1 MYNLEQIITQQ
12 NDIKEQIDKYN
23 KDLVLYKNSHTEK
36 FIEFKSLQH
45 ELKDE
50 LRSANKDE
58 DKIANLNLKIK
69 DMGNQVSFM
78 LGQVQEI
85 TANIDSLKNEQE
97 NLKEQLL
104 ENPEVKMAVYAE
116 EKRRVQELKDAKI
129 IEKRELDQLIASNP
143 KDISEIPVGIL
154 KEISNDPLYKKYDE
168 QISNFTELVA
178 NASNP
183 RAKISLEKKLRTLQ
197 QQKEELIISKIKEMS
212 SDLQNSIRIYDTEL
226 NTLNVK
232 EAKVVLD
239 RNSESTRAKVEAF
252 VNPDFDIDDVSDENK
267 EKEQK
272 KEQEKE
278 KTEFSNTQETKEE
291 INKEKEEID
300 EAQSTKE
307 EISNSSEEKVYSASE
322 DRKIELIENDVN
334 NLPVK
339 TGFFSKFKNKL
350 EKAKEWFKN
359 KVTNFRTSLEKYAK
373 NEKNEIED
381 LNKVDE
387 SDLLNIDNLNNN
399 NDNLEEKGKEAE
411 KEEFTVNMPNFEEDQ
426 LNRDT
431 EEVKIVEEKNIE
443 QNQIDDTEV
452 SSSNYTQDEILSN
465 DDIRKK
471 IEEYMNNLDKKQKE
485 LNNKSRAKDQEK
497 VEDGKEDKTKKQDE
511 IEK

>member
-78 LGQVQEI
+78 LSQVQEI

-129 IEKRELDQLIASNP
+129 LEKRELDQLIASNP

-168 QISNFTELVA
+168 QISNFTELTA
-178 NASNP
+178 NTSNP
-183 RAKISLEKKLRTLQ
+183 RAKTSLEKKLRTLQ
-197 QQKEELIISKIKEMS
+197 LQKEELIISKIKEMS

-267 EKEQK
+267 EKE
-272 KEQEKE
+272 KE

-291 INKEKEEID
+291 TNKEKEEID
-300 EAQSTKE
+300 ETQSTKE

-339 TGFFSKFKNKL
+339 AGFFSKFKNKL

-359 KVTNFRTSLEKYAK
+359 KVTNFREYLEKYTK

-399 NDNLEEKGKEAE
+399 NDNLEEKGKEVE
-411 KEEFTVNMPNFEEDQ
+411 KEEFTVNVPPFEEEIENEDINKEQ
-426 LNRDT
+426 DNKQT
-431 EEVKIVEEKNIE
+431 EL
-443 QNQIDDTEV
+443 DDVEV
-452 SSSNYTQDEILSN
+452 SSSKYTQEEILDN
-465 DDIRKK
+465 NDIRKK

-485 LNNKSRAKDQEK
+485 LNNKSKAKE
-497 VEDGKEDKTKKQDE
+497 QDE

>member
-23 KDLVLYKNSHTEK
+23 KELVLYKNSHTEK

-50 LRSANKDE
+50 QRSANRDE

-78 LGQVQEI
+78 LSQVQEI

-168 QISNFTELVA
+168 QISNFSELRA

-183 RAKISLEKKLRTLQ
+183 RAKTSLQNKLRTLQ

-212 SDLQNSIRIYDTEL
+212 SDLQNSIRIYDSEL

-267 EKEQK
+267 EKEQ
-272 KEQEKE
+272 E

-291 INKEKEEID
+291 TNKEKEEID

-307 EISNSSEEKVYSASE
+307 EISNSSEEKIYSASE

-339 TGFFSKFKNKL
+339 AGFFSKFKNKL

-399 NDNLEEKGKEAE
+399 NDNLEEKGKEVE
-411 KEEFTVNMPNFEEDQ
+411 KEEFTVNMPHFEKDQ

-431 EEVKIVEEKNIE
+431 EEVEIVEENNIE

-485 LNNKSRAKDQEK
+485 LNNKSKAKEQEK
-497 VEDGKEDKTKKQDE
+497 VEDGKEDKAKMQDE

>member
-23 KDLVLYKNSHTEK
+23 KELVLYKNSHTEK

-78 LGQVQEI
+78 LSQVQEI

-104 ENPEVKMAVYAE
+104 ENSEVKMAVYAE

-168 QISNFTELVA
+168 QISNFTELAA

-226 NTLNVK
+226 NTLNIK

-267 EKEQK
+267 EQEK
-272 KEQEKE
+272 EKE

-339 TGFFSKFKNKL
+339 AGFFSKFKNKL

-359 KVTNFRTSLEKYAK
+359 KVTNFREYLEKYTK

-399 NDNLEEKGKEAE
+399 NDNLEEKGKEVE
-411 KEEFTVNMPNFEEDQ
+411 KEEFTVNMPHFEEDQ

-431 EEVKIVEEKNIE
+431 EEVEIVAENNIE

-485 LNNKSRAKDQEK
+485 LNNKSKAKE
-497 VEDGKEDKTKKQDE
+497 QDE

>member
-23 KDLVLYKNSHTEK
+23 KELVLYKNSHTEK

-50 LRSANKDE
+50 QISANKDE

-78 LGQVQEI
+78 LSQVKEI

-168 QISNFTELVA
+168 QISNFTELAA

-183 RAKISLEKKLRTLQ
+183 RAKTSLEKKLRTLQ
-197 QQKEELIISKIKEMS
+197 QQKEELIISKLKEMS

-239 RNSESTRAKVEAF
+239 RHSESTRAKVEAF
-252 VNPDFDIDDVSDENK
+252 VNPDFDIDDISDENK
-267 EKEQK
+267 EKDKEKDQ
-272 KEQEKE
+272 EQEKE
-278 KTEFSNTQETKEE
+278 KTESSNTQETKEE
-291 INKEKEEID
+291 TNKEKEEID

-339 TGFFSKFKNKL
+339 AGFFSKFKNKL

-373 NEKNEIED
+373 NEKNEIKD

-399 NDNLEEKGKEAE
+399 NDNLEEKGKEVE
-411 KEEFTVNMPNFEEDQ
+411 KEEFIVNVPPFEEEIENEDINKEQ
-426 LNRDT
+426 DNKQT
-431 EEVKIVEEKNIE
+431 EL
-443 QNQIDDTEV
+443 DDAEV
-452 SSSNYTQDEILSN
+452 SSSKYTQEEILDN

-485 LNNKSRAKDQEK
+485 LNNKSKAKE
-497 VEDGKEDKTKKQDE
+497 QDE

>member
-1 MYNLEQIITQQ
+1 
-12 NDIKEQIDKYN
+12 
-23 KDLVLYKNSHTEK
+23 
-36 FIEFKSLQH
+36 
-45 ELKDE
+45 
-50 LRSANKDE
+50 
-58 DKIANLNLKIK
+58 
-69 DMGNQVSFM
+69 M

-129 IEKRELDQLIASNP
+129 LEKRELDQLIASNP

-168 QISNFTELVA
+168 QISNFTELAA

-252 VNPDFDIDDVSDENK
+252 VNPDFNIDDVSDEN
-267 EKEQK
+267 

-291 INKEKEEID
+291 TNKEKEKID

-339 TGFFSKFKNKL
+339 AGFFSKFKNKL

-399 NDNLEEKGKEAE
+399 NDNLEEKGKEVE
-411 KEEFTVNMPNFEEDQ
+411 KEEFTVNIPHFEEDQ

-431 EEVKIVEEKNIE
+431 EEVEIVEENNIE

-485 LNNKSRAKDQEK
+485 LNNKSKAKE
-497 VEDGKEDKTKKQDE
+497 QDE

>member
-78 LGQVQEI
+78 LSQVQEI

-129 IEKRELDQLIASNP
+129 LEKRELDQLIASNP

-168 QISNFTELVA
+168 QISNFTELAA

-252 VNPDFDIDDVSDENK
+252 VNPDFNIDDVSDEN
-267 EKEQK
+267 

-291 INKEKEEID
+291 TNKEKEKID

-339 TGFFSKFKNKL
+339 AGFFSKFKNKL

-399 NDNLEEKGKEAE
+399 NDNLEEKGKEVE
-411 KEEFTVNMPNFEEDQ
+411 KEEFTVNIPHFEEDQ

-431 EEVKIVEEKNIE
+431 EEVEIVEENNIE

-485 LNNKSRAKDQEK
+485 LNNKSKAKE
-497 VEDGKEDKTKKQDE
+497 QDE

>member
-78 LGQVQEI
+78 LSQVQEI

-104 ENPEVKMAVYAE
+104 ENPEVKIAVYAE

-129 IEKRELDQLIASNP
+129 LEKRELDQLIASNP

-168 QISNFTELVA
+168 QISNFTELAA

-183 RAKISLEKKLRTLQ
+183 RAKISLEKKLHTLQ
-197 QQKEELIISKIKEMS
+197 LQKEELIISKIKEMS

-267 EKEQK
+267 EQEKEQ
-272 KEQEKE
+272 E

-291 INKEKEEID
+291 TNKEKEEEID

-307 EISNSSEEKVYSASE
+307 EISNSSEEKIYSASE

-339 TGFFSKFKNKL
+339 AGFFSKFKNKL

-399 NDNLEEKGKEAE
+399 NDNLEEKGKEVE
-411 KEEFTVNMPNFEEDQ
+411 KEEFTVNIPHFEEDQ

-431 EEVKIVEEKNIE
+431 EEVEIVEENNIE

-485 LNNKSRAKDQEK
+485 LNNKSKAKE
-497 VEDGKEDKTKKQDE
+497 QDE

>member
-1 MYNLEQIITQQ
+1 MYY
-12 NDIKEQIDKYN
+12 IKILIQK
-23 KDLVLYKNSHTEK
+23 
-36 FIEFKSLQH
+36 FKSLQH

-129 IEKRELDQLIASNP
+129 LEKRELDQLIASNP

-168 QISNFTELVA
+168 QISNFTELAA

-252 VNPDFDIDDVSDENK
+252 VNPDFNIDDVSDEN
-267 EKEQK
+267 

-291 INKEKEEID
+291 TNKEKEKID

-339 TGFFSKFKNKL
+339 AGFFSKFKNKL

-399 NDNLEEKGKEAE
+399 NDNLEEKGKEVE
-411 KEEFTVNMPNFEEDQ
+411 KEEFTVNIPHFEEDQ

-431 EEVKIVEEKNIE
+431 EEVEIVEENNIE

-485 LNNKSRAKDQEK
+485 LNNKSKAKE
-497 VEDGKEDKTKKQDE
+497 QDE

>member
-23 KDLVLYKNSHTEK
+23 KELVLYKNSHTEK

-129 IEKRELDQLIASNP
+129 LEKRELDQLIASNP

-168 QISNFTELVA
+168 QISNFTELAA

-252 VNPDFDIDDVSDENK
+252 VNPDFNIDDVSDEN
-267 EKEQK
+267 

-291 INKEKEEID
+291 TNKEKEEID
-300 EAQSTKE
+300 ETQSTKE

-399 NDNLEEKGKEAE
+399 NDNLEEKGKEVE
-411 KEEFTVNMPNFEEDQ
+411 KEEFTVNMPHFEEDQ

-431 EEVKIVEEKNIE
+431 EEVEIVEENNIE

-485 LNNKSRAKDQEK
+485 LNNKSKAKEQEK
-497 VEDGKEDKTKKQDE
+497 VEDGKEDKAKMQDE

>member
-78 LGQVQEI
+78 LSQVQEI

-168 QISNFTELVA
+168 QISNFTELAA

-183 RAKISLEKKLRTLQ
+183 RAKTSLEKKLRTLQ
-197 QQKEELIISKIKEMS
+197 LQKEELIISKMKEMS

-267 EKEQK
+267 EKEQ
-272 KEQEKE
+272 E

-291 INKEKEEID
+291 TNKEKEEID

-307 EISNSSEEKVYSASE
+307 EISNSSEEKIYSASE

-339 TGFFSKFKNKL
+339 AGFFSKFKNKL

-399 NDNLEEKGKEAE
+399 NDNLEEKGKEVE
-411 KEEFTVNMPNFEEDQ
+411 KEEFTVNIPHFEEDQ

-431 EEVKIVEEKNIE
+431 EEVEIVEENNIE

-485 LNNKSRAKDQEK
+485 LNNKSKAKE
-497 VEDGKEDKTKKQDE
+497 QDE

>member
-23 KDLVLYKNSHTEK
+23 KELVLYKNSHTEK

-78 LGQVQEI
+78 LSQVQEI

-129 IEKRELDQLIASNP
+129 LEKRELDQLIASNP

-168 QISNFTELVA
+168 QISNFTELTA
-178 NASNP
+178 NTSNP

-252 VNPDFDIDDVSDENK
+252 VNPDFNIDDVSDEN
-267 EKEQK
+267 

-291 INKEKEEID
+291 TNKEKEKID

-339 TGFFSKFKNKL
+339 AGFFSKFKNKL

-399 NDNLEEKGKEAE
+399 NDNLEEKGKEVE
-411 KEEFTVNMPNFEEDQ
+411 KEEFTVNIPRFEEDQ

-431 EEVKIVEEKNIE
+431 EEVEIVEENNIE

-485 LNNKSRAKDQEK
+485 LNNKSKAKE
-497 VEDGKEDKTKKQDE
+497 QDE

>member
-23 KDLVLYKNSHTEK
+23 KELVLYKNSHTEK

-129 IEKRELDQLIASNP
+129 LEKRELDQLIASNP

-168 QISNFTELVA
+168 QISNFTELAA

-252 VNPDFDIDDVSDENK
+252 VNPDFNIDDVSDEN
-267 EKEQK
+267 

-291 INKEKEEID
+291 TNKEKEKID

-339 TGFFSKFKNKL
+339 AGFFSKFKNKL

-373 NEKNEIED
+373 NGKNEIED

-399 NDNLEEKGKEAE
+399 NDNLEEKGKEVE
-411 KEEFTVNMPNFEEDQ
+411 KEEFTVNIPHFEEDQ

-431 EEVKIVEEKNIE
+431 EEVEIVEENNIE

-485 LNNKSRAKDQEK
+485 LNNKSKAKE
-497 VEDGKEDKTKKQDE
+497 QDE

>member
-23 KDLVLYKNSHTEK
+23 KELVLYKNSHTEK

-50 LRSANKDE
+50 QRSANKDE

-78 LGQVQEI
+78 LSQVKEI

-168 QISNFTELVA
+168 QISNFTELAA

-183 RAKISLEKKLRTLQ
+183 RAKTSLEKKLRTLQ
-197 QQKEELIISKIKEMS
+197 QQKEELIISKLKEMS

-239 RNSESTRAKVEAF
+239 RYSESTRAKVEAF
-252 VNPDFDIDDVSDENK
+252 VNPDFDIDDISDENK
-267 EKEQK
+267 EKDKEKDQ
-272 KEQEKE
+272 EQEKE
-278 KTEFSNTQETKEE
+278 KTESSNTQETKEE
-291 INKEKEEID
+291 TNKEKEEID

-339 TGFFSKFKNKL
+339 AGFFSKFKNKI

-359 KVTNFRTSLEKYAK
+359 KIANFRESLEKYSK

-399 NDNLEEKGKEAE
+399 NDNLEEKGKEEE
-411 KEEFTVNMPNFEEDQ
+411 KEEFTVNVPPFEEEIENEDINKEQ
-426 LNRDT
+426 DNKQT
-431 EEVKIVEEKNIE
+431 EL
-443 QNQIDDTEV
+443 DDAEV
-452 SSSNYTQDEILSN
+452 SSSKYTQEEILDN

-485 LNNKSRAKDQEK
+485 LNNKSKAKE
-497 VEDGKEDKTKKQDE
+497 QDE

>member
-23 KDLVLYKNSHTEK
+23 KELVLYKNSHTEK

-78 LGQVQEI
+78 LSQVQEI

-129 IEKRELDQLIASNP
+129 LEKRELDQLIASNP

-168 QISNFTELVA
+168 QISNFTELTA
-178 NASNP
+178 NTSNP
-183 RAKISLEKKLRTLQ
+183 RAKTSLEKKLRTLQ
-197 QQKEELIISKIKEMS
+197 LQKEELIISKIKEMS

-239 RNSESTRAKVEAF
+239 RNSESTRAKIEAF

-267 EKEQK
+267 EQEKEQ
-272 KEQEKE
+272 E

-291 INKEKEEID
+291 TNKEKEEID

-307 EISNSSEEKVYSASE
+307 EISNSSEEKIYSASE

-339 TGFFSKFKNKL
+339 AGFFSKFKNKL

-399 NDNLEEKGKEAE
+399 NDNLEEKGKEVE
-411 KEEFTVNMPNFEEDQ
+411 KEEFTVNIPHFEEDQ

-431 EEVKIVEEKNIE
+431 EEVEIVEENNIE

-485 LNNKSRAKDQEK
+485 LNNKSKAKE
-497 VEDGKEDKTKKQDE
+497 QDE

>member
-23 KDLVLYKNSHTEK
+23 KELVLYKNSHTEK

-69 DMGNQVSFM
+69 DRGNQVSFM

-129 IEKRELDQLIASNP
+129 LEKRELDQLIASNP

-168 QISNFTELVA
+168 QISNFTELAA

-252 VNPDFDIDDVSDENK
+252 VNPDFNIDDVSDEN
-267 EKEQK
+267 

-291 INKEKEEID
+291 TNKEKEKID

-339 TGFFSKFKNKL
+339 AGFFSKFKNKL

-399 NDNLEEKGKEAE
+399 NDNLEEKGKEVE
-411 KEEFTVNMPNFEEDQ
+411 KEEFTVNIPHFEEDQ

-431 EEVKIVEEKNIE
+431 EEVEIVEENNIE

-485 LNNKSRAKDQEK
+485 LNNKSKAKE
-497 VEDGKEDKTKKQDE
+497 QDE

>member
-12 NDIKEQIDKYN
+12 NNIKEQIDKHN

-168 QISNFTELVA
+168 QISNFTELAA

-183 RAKISLEKKLRTLQ
+183 RAKTSLEKKLRTLQ
-197 QQKEELIISKIKEMS
+197 LQKEELIISKMKEMS

-267 EKEQK
+267 EKEQ
-272 KEQEKE
+272 E

-291 INKEKEEID
+291 TNKEKEEID

-307 EISNSSEEKVYSASE
+307 EISNSSEEKIYSASE

-339 TGFFSKFKNKL
+339 AGFFSKFKNKL

-359 KVTNFRTSLEKYAK
+359 KVTNFREYLEKYTK

-399 NDNLEEKGKEAE
+399 NDNLEEKGKEIE

-426 LNRDT
+426 LDRDT
-431 EEVKIVEEKNIE
+431 EEVEIVEENNIE

-452 SSSNYTQDEILSN
+452 SSSKYTQEEILSN

-485 LNNKSRAKDQEK
+485 LNNKSKAKE
-497 VEDGKEDKTKKQDE
+497 QDE

>member
-23 KDLVLYKNSHTEK
+23 KELVLYKNSHTEK

-50 LRSANKDE
+50 QRSANRDE

-78 LGQVQEI
+78 LSQVQEI
-85 TANIDSLKNEQE
+85 TTNIDSLKNEQE

-129 IEKRELDQLIASNP
+129 LEKRELDQLIASNP

-168 QISNFTELVA
+168 QISNFTELAA

-183 RAKISLEKKLRTLQ
+183 RAKISLEKKLHTLQ
-197 QQKEELIISKIKEMS
+197 LQKEELIISKIKEMS

-267 EKEQK
+267 EQEK
-272 KEQEKE
+272 EKE

-339 TGFFSKFKNKL
+339 AGFFSKFKNKL

-359 KVTNFRTSLEKYAK
+359 KVTNFREYLEKYTK

-399 NDNLEEKGKEAE
+399 NDNLEEKGKEVE
-411 KEEFTVNMPNFEEDQ
+411 KEEFTVNIPHFEEDQ

-431 EEVKIVEEKNIE
+431 EEVEIVEENNIE

-485 LNNKSRAKDQEK
+485 LNNKSKAKE
-497 VEDGKEDKTKKQDE
+497 QDE

>member
-78 LGQVQEI
+78 LSQVQEI

-168 QISNFTELVA
+168 QISNFTELAA

-183 RAKISLEKKLRTLQ
+183 RAKTSLEKKLRTLQ
-197 QQKEELIISKIKEMS
+197 LQKEELIISKMKEMS

-267 EKEQK
+267 EKEQ
-272 KEQEKE
+272 E

-291 INKEKEEID
+291 TNKEKEEID

-307 EISNSSEEKVYSASE
+307 EISNSSEEKIYSASE

-339 TGFFSKFKNKL
+339 AGFFSKFKNKL

-399 NDNLEEKGKEAE
+399 NDNLEEKGKEVE
-411 KEEFTVNMPNFEEDQ
+411 KEEFTVNMPHFEEDQ

-431 EEVKIVEEKNIE
+431 EEVEIVAENNIE

-497 VEDGKEDKTKKQDE
+497 VEDGKEDKAKMQDE

>member
-23 KDLVLYKNSHTEK
+23 KELVLYKNSHTEK

-129 IEKRELDQLIASNP
+129 LEKRELDQLIASNP

-168 QISNFTELVA
+168 QISNFTELAA

-252 VNPDFDIDDVSDENK
+252 VNPDFNIDDVSDEN
-267 EKEQK
+267 

-291 INKEKEEID
+291 TNKEKEKID

-307 EISNSSEEKVYSASE
+307 EISNSSEEKVYSASG

-339 TGFFSKFKNKL
+339 AGFFSKFKNKL

-399 NDNLEEKGKEAE
+399 NDNLEEKGKEVE
-411 KEEFTVNMPNFEEDQ
+411 KEEFTVNIPHFEEDQ

-431 EEVKIVEEKNIE
+431 EEVEIVEENNIE

-485 LNNKSRAKDQEK
+485 LNNKSKAKE
-497 VEDGKEDKTKKQDE
+497 QDE

>member
-23 KDLVLYKNSHTEK
+23 KELVLYKNSHTEK

-50 LRSANKDE
+50 QRSANRDE

-78 LGQVQEI
+78 LSQVQEI

-129 IEKRELDQLIASNP
+129 LEKRELDQLIASNP

-168 QISNFTELVA
+168 QISNFTELAA

-267 EKEQK
+267 E
-272 KEQEKE
+272 QEKE

-291 INKEKEEID
+291 TNKEKEKID

-339 TGFFSKFKNKL
+339 AGFFSKFKNKL

-359 KVTNFRTSLEKYAK
+359 KVTNFREYLEKYTK

-399 NDNLEEKGKEAE
+399 NDNLEEKGKEVE
-411 KEEFTVNMPNFEEDQ
+411 KEEFTVNMPHFEEDQ

-431 EEVKIVEEKNIE
+431 EEVEIVAENNIE

-485 LNNKSRAKDQEK
+485 LNNKSKAKEQEK
-497 VEDGKEDKTKKQDE
+497 VEDGKEDKAKMQDE

>member
-12 NDIKEQIDKYN
+12 NDIKEQIDQYN
-23 KDLVLYKNSHTEK
+23 KELALYKNSHTEK

-129 IEKRELDQLIASNP
+129 LEKRELDQLIASNP

-168 QISNFTELVA
+168 QISNFTELAA

-252 VNPDFDIDDVSDENK
+252 VNPDFNIDDVSDEN
-267 EKEQK
+267 

-291 INKEKEEID
+291 TNKEKEKID

-307 EISNSSEEKVYSASE
+307 EISNSAEEKVDSASE

-339 TGFFSKFKNKL
+339 AGFFSKFKNKL

-399 NDNLEEKGKEAE
+399 NDNLEEKGKEVE
-411 KEEFTVNMPNFEEDQ
+411 KEEFTVNIPHFEEDQ

-431 EEVKIVEEKNIE
+431 EEVEIVEENNIE

-485 LNNKSRAKDQEK
+485 LNNKSKAKE
-497 VEDGKEDKTKKQDE
+497 QDE

>member
-23 KDLVLYKNSHTEK
+23 KELVLYKNSHTEK

-129 IEKRELDQLIASNP
+129 PEKRELDQLIASNP

-168 QISNFTELVA
+168 QISNFTELAA

-252 VNPDFDIDDVSDENK
+252 VNPDFNIDDVSDEN
-267 EKEQK
+267 

-291 INKEKEEID
+291 TNKEKEKID

-339 TGFFSKFKNKL
+339 AGFFSKFKNKL

-399 NDNLEEKGKEAE
+399 NDNLEEKGKEVE
-411 KEEFTVNMPNFEEDQ
+411 KEEFTVNIPHFEEDQ

-431 EEVKIVEEKNIE
+431 EEVEIVEENNIE

-485 LNNKSRAKDQEK
+485 LNNKSKAKE
-497 VEDGKEDKTKKQDE
+497 QDE

>member
-23 KDLVLYKNSHTEK
+23 KELVLYKNSHTEK

-78 LGQVQEI
+78 LSQVQEI

-129 IEKRELDQLIASNP
+129 LEKRELDQLIASNP

-168 QISNFTELVA
+168 QISNFTELAA

-252 VNPDFDIDDVSDENK
+252 VNPDFNIDDVSDEN
-267 EKEQK
+267 

-291 INKEKEEID
+291 TNKEKEKID

-339 TGFFSKFKNKL
+339 AGFFSKFKNKL

-399 NDNLEEKGKEAE
+399 NDNLEEKGKEVE
-411 KEEFTVNMPNFEEDQ
+411 KEEFTVNMPHFEEDQ

-431 EEVKIVEEKNIE
+431 EEVEIVEENNIE

-485 LNNKSRAKDQEK
+485 LNNKSKAKEQEK
-497 VEDGKEDKTKKQDE
+497 VEDGKEDKAKMQDE

>member
-78 LGQVQEI
+78 LSQVQEI

-129 IEKRELDQLIASNP
+129 LEKRELDQLIASNP

-168 QISNFTELVA
+168 QISNFTELAA

-252 VNPDFDIDDVSDENK
+252 VNPDFNIDDVSDEN
-267 EKEQK
+267 

-291 INKEKEEID
+291 TNKEKEKID

-339 TGFFSKFKNKL
+339 AGFFSKFKNKL

-399 NDNLEEKGKEAE
+399 NDNLEEKGKEVE
-411 KEEFTVNMPNFEEDQ
+411 KEEFTVNIPHFEEDQ

-431 EEVKIVEEKNIE
+431 EEVEIVEENNIE

-452 SSSNYTQDEILSN
+452 SSSLSN

-485 LNNKSRAKDQEK
+485 LNNKSKAKE
-497 VEDGKEDKTKKQDE
+497 QDE

>member
-23 KDLVLYKNSHTEK
+23 KELVLYKNSHTEK

-78 LGQVQEI
+78 LSQVQEI

-129 IEKRELDQLIASNP
+129 LEKRELDQLIASNP

-168 QISNFTELVA
+168 QISNFTELAA

-252 VNPDFDIDDVSDENK
+252 VNPDFNIDDVSDEN
-267 EKEQK
+267 

-291 INKEKEEID
+291 TNKEKEKID

-339 TGFFSKFKNKL
+339 AGFFSKFKNKL

-399 NDNLEEKGKEAE
+399 NDNLEEKGKEVE
-411 KEEFTVNMPNFEEDQ
+411 KEEFTVNIPHFEEDQ

-431 EEVKIVEEKNIE
+431 EEVEIVEENNIE

-485 LNNKSRAKDQEK
+485 LNNKSKAKEQ
-497 VEDGKEDKTKKQDE
+497 G
-511 IEK
+511 

>member
-23 KDLVLYKNSHTEK
+23 KELVLYKNSHTEK

-129 IEKRELDQLIASNP
+129 LEKKELDQLIASNP

-168 QISNFTELVA
+168 QISNFTELAA

-252 VNPDFDIDDVSDENK
+252 VNPDFNIDDVSDEN
-267 EKEQK
+267 

-291 INKEKEEID
+291 TNKEKEKID

-339 TGFFSKFKNKL
+339 AGFFSKFKNKL

-399 NDNLEEKGKEAE
+399 NDNLEEKGKEVE
-411 KEEFTVNMPNFEEDQ
+411 KEEFTVNIPHFEEDQ

-431 EEVKIVEEKNIE
+431 EEVEIVEENNIE

-485 LNNKSRAKDQEK
+485 LNNKSKAKE
-497 VEDGKEDKTKKQDE
+497 QDE

>member
-50 LRSANKDE
+50 QRSANRDE

-78 LGQVQEI
+78 LSQVQEI

-168 QISNFTELVA
+168 QISNFTELAA

-183 RAKISLEKKLRTLQ
+183 RAKTSLQNKLRTLQ

-252 VNPDFDIDDVSDENK
+252 VNPDFNIDDVSDEN
-267 EKEQK
+267 

-291 INKEKEEID
+291 TNKEKEKID

-339 TGFFSKFKNKL
+339 AGFFSKFKNKL

-399 NDNLEEKGKEAE
+399 NDNLEEKGKEVE
-411 KEEFTVNMPNFEEDQ
+411 KEEFTVNIPHFEEDQ

-431 EEVKIVEEKNIE
+431 EEVEIVEENNIE

-485 LNNKSRAKDQEK
+485 LNNKSKAKE
-497 VEDGKEDKTKKQDE
+497 QDE

>member
-12 NDIKEQIDKYN
+12 NNIKEQIDKYN
-23 KDLVLYKNSHTEK
+23 KELVLYKNSHTEK

-85 TANIDSLKNEQE
+85 NANIDSLKNEQE

-104 ENPEVKMAVYAE
+104 ENPEVKMAIYAE

-129 IEKRELDQLIASNP
+129 LEKRELDQLIASNP

-168 QISNFTELVA
+168 RISNFSELAA

-183 RAKISLEKKLRTLQ
+183 RARSSLQKQLRTLQ

-267 EKEQK
+267 EKE

-291 INKEKEEID
+291 TNKEKEEID

-307 EISNSSEEKVYSASE
+307 EISNSSEEKIYSASE

-339 TGFFSKFKNKL
+339 AGFFSKFKNKL

-399 NDNLEEKGKEAE
+399 NDNLEEKGKEVE
-411 KEEFTVNMPNFEEDQ
+411 KEEFTVNMPHFEEDQ

-431 EEVKIVEEKNIE
+431 EEVEIVEENNIE

-485 LNNKSRAKDQEK
+485 LNNKSKAKEQEK
-497 VEDGKEDKTKKQDE
+497 VEDGKEDKAKMQDE

>member
-12 NDIKEQIDKYN
+12 NNIKEQIDKYN
-23 KDLVLYKNSHTEK
+23 KELVLYKNSHTEK

-168 QISNFTELVA
+168 RISNFSELAA

-183 RAKISLEKKLRTLQ
+183 RARSSLQKQLRTLQ
-197 QQKEELIISKIKEMS
+197 QQKEELIISKLKQMS

-267 EKEQK
+267 EKE

-291 INKEKEEID
+291 TNKEKEEID

-359 KVTNFRTSLEKYAK
+359 KVTNFKEYLEKYTK
-373 NEKNEIED
+373 NEKDEIED

-399 NDNLEEKGKEAE
+399 NDNLEEKSKEIE
-411 KEEFTVNMPNFEEDQ
+411 KEEFTVNMPPFEEDQ
-426 LNRDT
+426 LKRDT
-431 EEVKIVEEKNIE
+431 EEVEIVEENNIE
-443 QNQIDDTEV
+443 QNQIDNTEV
-452 SSSNYTQDEILSN
+452 SSSKYTQEEILDN
-465 DDIRKK
+465 NDIRKK

-485 LNNKSRAKDQEK
+485 LNNKSKAKE
-497 VEDGKEDKTKKQDE
+497 QDE

>member
-23 KDLVLYKNSHTEK
+23 KELILYKNSHTEK

-69 DMGNQVSFM
+69 DMDNQVSFM

-129 IEKRELDQLIASNP
+129 LEKRELDQLIASNP

-168 QISNFTELVA
+168 QISNFTELAA

-183 RAKISLEKKLRTLQ
+183 RAKISLEKKLHTLQ

-252 VNPDFDIDDVSDENK
+252 VNPDFNIDDVSDEN
-267 EKEQK
+267 

-291 INKEKEEID
+291 TNKEKEKID

-339 TGFFSKFKNKL
+339 AGFFSKFKNKL

-399 NDNLEEKGKEAE
+399 NDNLEEKGKEVE
-411 KEEFTVNMPNFEEDQ
+411 KEEFTVNIPHFEEDQ

-431 EEVKIVEEKNIE
+431 EEVEIVEENNIE

-485 LNNKSRAKDQEK
+485 LNNKSKAKE
-497 VEDGKEDKTKKQDE
+497 QDE

>member
-1 MYNLEQIITQQ
+1 MYNLEQIITMQ

-50 LRSANKDE
+50 QRSANKDE

-97 NLKEQLL
+97 NLKKQLL

-143 KDISEIPVGIL
+143 KDISEIPVGLL
-154 KEISNDPLYKKYDE
+154 KEISSDPLYKKYDE
-168 QISNFTELVA
+168 QISNFTELAA

-183 RAKISLEKKLRTLQ
+183 RAKTSLQNKLRTLQ
-197 QQKEELIISKIKEMS
+197 LQKEELIISKIKEMS
-212 SDLQNSIRIYDTEL
+212 SELQNSIRIYDTEL

-252 VNPDFDIDDVSDENK
+252 VNPDFDINDVSYENK
-267 EKEQK
+267 EKIQEQEQ
-272 KEQEKE
+272 EQEKE
-278 KTEFSNTQETKEE
+278 KTEFSNTQEAKEE
-291 INKEKEEID
+291 QNKEKEEID
-300 EAQSTKE
+300 ESQSTKE
-307 EISNSSEEKVYSASE
+307 EVSNSSEEKVYSASE

-339 TGFFSKFKNKL
+339 AGFFSKFKNKF

-359 KVTNFRTSLEKYAK
+359 KITNFRASLEKH
-373 NEKNEIED
+373 EKNEIEN
-381 LNKVDE
+381 LDE
-387 SDLLNIDNLNNN
+387 INEADLLNINNLNNN
-399 NDNLEEKGKEAE
+399 NDNLEEKNNEVEVE

-426 LNRDT
+426 INKKDV
-431 EEVKIVEEKNIE
+431 EVEKNNE
-443 QNQIDDTEV
+443 QEEIDNTEV

-485 LNNKSRAKDQEK
+485 LNNKSKAKE
-497 VEDGKEDKTKKQDE
+497 QDE

>member
-23 KDLVLYKNSHTEK
+23 KELVLYKNSHTEK

-50 LRSANKDE
+50 QRSANRDE

-78 LGQVQEI
+78 LSQVQEI

-168 QISNFTELVA
+168 QISNFTELAA

-183 RAKISLEKKLRTLQ
+183 RAKTSLQNKLRTLQ

-252 VNPDFDIDDVSDENK
+252 VNPDFNIDDVSDEN
-267 EKEQK
+267 

-291 INKEKEEID
+291 TNKEKEKID

-339 TGFFSKFKNKL
+339 AGFFSKFKNKL

-399 NDNLEEKGKEAE
+399 NDNLEEKGKEVE
-411 KEEFTVNMPNFEEDQ
+411 KEEFTVNIPHFEEDQ

-431 EEVKIVEEKNIE
+431 EEVEIVEENNIE

-485 LNNKSRAKDQEK
+485 LNNKSKAKE
-497 VEDGKEDKTKKQDE
+497 QDE

>member
-78 LGQVQEI
+78 LSQVQEI

-168 QISNFTELVA
+168 QISNFTELAA

-183 RAKISLEKKLRTLQ
+183 RAKTSLEKKLRTLQ
-197 QQKEELIISKIKEMS
+197 LQKEELIISKMKEMS

-267 EKEQK
+267 EKE
-272 KEQEKE
+272 KE

-291 INKEKEEID
+291 TNKEKEEID
-300 EAQSTKE
+300 ETQSTKE

-339 TGFFSKFKNKL
+339 AGFFSKFKNKL

-399 NDNLEEKGKEAE
+399 NDNLEEKGKEVE
-411 KEEFTVNMPNFEEDQ
+411 KEEFTVNMPHFEEDQ

-431 EEVKIVEEKNIE
+431 EEVEIVEENNIE

-497 VEDGKEDKTKKQDE
+497 VEDGKEDKAKMQDE

>member
-23 KDLVLYKNSHTEK
+23 KELVLYKNSNTEK

-50 LRSANKDE
+50 QRSANRDE

-78 LGQVQEI
+78 LSQVQEI

-168 QISNFTELVA
+168 QISNFTELAA

-183 RAKISLEKKLRTLQ
+183 RAKTSLEKKLRTLQ
-197 QQKEELIISKIKEMS
+197 QQKEELIISKLKEMS

-239 RNSESTRAKVEAF
+239 RHSESTRAKVEAF
-252 VNPDFDIDDVSDENK
+252 VNPDFDINDISDENK
-267 EKEQK
+267 EKDKEKDQ
-272 KEQEKE
+272 EQEKE
-278 KTEFSNTQETKEE
+278 KTESSNTQETKEE
-291 INKEKEEID
+291 TNKEKEEID

-339 TGFFSKFKNKL
+339 AGFFSKFKNKI

-359 KVTNFRTSLEKYAK
+359 KIANFRESLEKYSK

-399 NDNLEEKGKEAE
+399 NDNLEEKGKEEE
-411 KEEFTVNMPNFEEDQ
+411 KEEFTVNVPPFEEEIENEDINKEQ
-426 LNRDT
+426 DNKQT
-431 EEVKIVEEKNIE
+431 EL
-443 QNQIDDTEV
+443 DDAEV
-452 SSSNYTQDEILSN
+452 SSSKYTQEEILDN

-485 LNNKSRAKDQEK
+485 LNNKSKAKE
-497 VEDGKEDKTKKQDE
+497 QDE

>member
-12 NDIKEQIDKYN
+12 NNIKEQIDKYN
-23 KDLVLYKNSHTEK
+23 KELVLYKNSHTEK

-85 TANIDSLKNEQE
+85 NANIDSLKNEQE

-104 ENPEVKMAVYAE
+104 ENPEVKMAIYAE

-129 IEKRELDQLIASNP
+129 LEKRELDQLIASNP

-168 QISNFTELVA
+168 RISNFSELAA

-183 RAKISLEKKLRTLQ
+183 RARSSLQKQLRTLQ
-197 QQKEELIISKIKEMS
+197 QQKEELIISKLKEMS

-239 RNSESTRAKVEAF
+239 RNSESTRSKVEAF

-267 EKEQK
+267 EKEKEKEQ
-272 KEQEKE
+272 EQEKE

-291 INKEKEEID
+291 TNKEKAEID
-300 EAQSTKE
+300 ETQSTKE

-339 TGFFSKFKNKL
+339 AGFFSKFKNKL

-359 KVTNFRTSLEKYAK
+359 KVTNFREYLEKYTK

-399 NDNLEEKGKEAE
+399 NDNLEEKGKEVE
-411 KEEFTVNMPNFEEDQ
+411 KEEFTVNVPPFEEEIENEDINKEQ
-426 LNRDT
+426 DNKQT
-431 EEVKIVEEKNIE
+431 EL
-443 QNQIDDTEV
+443 DDVEV
-452 SSSNYTQDEILSN
+452 SSSKYTQEEILDN
-465 DDIRKK
+465 NDIRKK

-485 LNNKSRAKDQEK
+485 LNNKSKAKE
-497 VEDGKEDKTKKQDE
+497 QDE

>member
-23 KDLVLYKNSHTEK
+23 KELVLYKNSHTEK

-168 QISNFTELVA
+168 QISNFTELAA

-252 VNPDFDIDDVSDENK
+252 VNPDFNIDDVSDEN
-267 EKEQK
+267 

-291 INKEKEEID
+291 TNKEKEKID

-339 TGFFSKFKNKL
+339 AGFFSKFKNKL

-399 NDNLEEKGKEAE
+399 NDNLEEKGKEVE
-411 KEEFTVNMPNFEEDQ
+411 KEEFTVNIPHFEEDQ

-431 EEVKIVEEKNIE
+431 EEVEIVEENNIE

-485 LNNKSRAKDQEK
+485 LNNKSKAKE
-497 VEDGKEDKTKKQDE
+497 QDE